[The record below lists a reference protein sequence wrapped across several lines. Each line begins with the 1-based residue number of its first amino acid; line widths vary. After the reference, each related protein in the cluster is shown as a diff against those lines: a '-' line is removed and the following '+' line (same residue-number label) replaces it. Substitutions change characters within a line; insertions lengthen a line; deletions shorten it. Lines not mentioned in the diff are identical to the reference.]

1 MSSNASNKSS
11 RNRYA
16 APIGGV
22 FIILCIV
29 GFFTVVAACFNL
41 TRSILDNSSQKQEYE
56 EMLLPVVMFDPPPF
70 EDPVNLRDTD
80 LLQYSIWAT
89 VLGEKRDTY
98 EYDDD
103 LSLVVPSSDVDMTAY
118 HLFGP
123 DVTLKHDSFGDYEIS
138 YYYEEATKSYHVP
151 VTTMTGFYIPSVEEI
166 VKKGDVIQ
174 LKVGYIPPNNA
185 LNVDFSGKGNSEP
198 APDKYMTYELHKG
211 KDGYYLYAIKDVEGA
226 TFLTGSD
233 AVLPDDLLA
242 QSETGDAAMPEDPTV
257 SDPGSSL
264 TEDGSSSDG
273 EESAAENEEETE
285 EESGEGEEESSEA
298 EEQSDSSED
307 EESEDGSSESVFSGP
322 VEG

>member
-1 MSSNASNKSS
+1 MSSNVSSKSR

-29 GFFTVVAACFNL
+29 GFFTVVAACFNF
-41 TRSILDNSSQKQEYE
+41 TRSILDNSGQKQEYE

-103 LSLVVPSSDVDMTAY
+103 LSLVIPSSDVDMTAY

-138 YYYEEATKSYHVP
+138 YYYEEAIKSYHVP
-151 VTTMTGFYIPSVEEI
+151 VTAMTGFYIPSVEEI

-174 LKVGYIPPNNA
+174 LKVGYVPPQNA
-185 LNVDFSGKGNSEP
+185 LDVDFSGKGNNEP

-242 QSETGDAAMPEDPTV
+242 QSESDAAAALPEDP
-257 SDPGSSL
+257 SGGDSGASL
-264 TEDGSSSDG
+264 PEDGSSSDG
-273 EESAAENEEETE
+273 EPQEDSQEESAASAEEGAQEDQEDEESQEEET
-285 EESGEGEEESSEA
+285 SEA
-298 EEQSDSSED
+298 EESA
-307 EESEDGSSESVFSGP
+307 SESVFSGP